1 MNKMESG
8 VLYQRKYYYLDS
20 VIYISLMKY
29 EGGVVYVNRV
39 YRSEEIDKR
48 DRLIDVLYN
57 MRCKTELESYVG
69 RVLEIDDEYMNGEM
83 EDIVNCIVDDILC
96 LNKKIE

>member
-1 MNKMESG
+1 MVLG
-8 VLYQRKYYYLDS
+8 VLYKRKYYYGDS
-20 VIYISLMKY
+20 VIYIVLRKY
-29 EGGVVYVNRV
+29 DGGVVYVNRV

-48 DRLIDVLYN
+48 MRLIDVLYN
-57 MRCKTELESYVG
+57 MRCKKEIESGVG
-69 RVLEIDDEYMNGEM
+69 RVLEIEDEYMNGEM